1 MYEVSLSFTAGQIT
15 GRVLFINE
23 PMMDI
28 GAIDESRENA
38 IRTIVQYLNDII
50 ADLQNKNTICHYE
63 CDCIMLGA
71 LTKHMLRMKLFSPML
86 TPNFEGLSFAK
97 LKFDVGEM
105 KYPTSYNAYKTDS
118 HHCRLSL
125 RSKINSLLDST
136 DTALEGLDIQ
146 ASRALGI

>member
-38 IRTIVQYLNDII
+38 ISTIVQYLNDII

-71 LTKHMLRMKLFSPML
+71 LTRHASNEIIL
-86 TPNFEGLSFAK
+86 TDA
-97 LKFDVGEM
+97 
-105 KYPTSYNAYKTDS
+105 
-118 HHCRLSL
+118 
-125 RSKINSLLDST
+125 NSQL
-136 DTALEGLDIQ
+136 
-146 ASRALGI
+146 